1 MPLNKTPAED
11 LANLREEYI
20 RACREL
26 AKRKRAMEKTQP
38 VNPVIRVP
46 PASDAGQFR
55 STHDFS
61 AVKAN
66 HLSKHKYLEVET
78 EPGYSTMVSVEALV
92 TALHKNGIVAQEI
105 LEELKL
111 FETQVAGKSSRQD

>member
-1 MPLNKTPAED
+1 
-11 LANLREEYI
+11 
-20 RACREL
+20 
-26 AKRKRAMEKTQP
+26 MEKTQP

-46 PASDAGQFR
+46 PANDAGQFR

-78 EPGYSTMVSVEALV
+78 EPGYSTRVSVEALL

-111 FETQVAGKSSRQD
+111 FETQVAEKSSRQD